1 MLFAKSVPALAAAAL
16 VASVLAAQS
25 QAPATPAP
33 QAIPIDRAMKIAGE
47 NGMVQI
53 TKAELDDGEW
63 ELEGRAGAGAR
74 LEIDLRATD
83 GSVVK
88 IEKDGR
94 TTRP

>member
-1 MLFAKSVPALAAAAL
+1 MHFVKTVPALAAAAL
-16 VASVLAAQS
+16 IVSVFAAHPQALAQ
-25 QAPATPAP
+25 

-53 TKAELDDGEW
+53 TKVELDDGEW
-63 ELEGRAGAGAR
+63 ELEGRDSAGGKI
-74 LEIDLRATD
+74 EIDLRATD

-94 TTRP
+94 VTRP

>member
-1 MLFAKSVPALAAAAL
+1 MHFVKTVPALAAAAL
-16 VASVLAAQS
+16 IASGLAAHS
-25 QAPATPAP
+25 QAPAAPAQ

-53 TKAELDDGEW
+53 TKVELDDGEW
-63 ELEGRAGAGAR
+63 ELEGRDSAGGKI
-74 LEIDLRATD
+74 EIDLRATD

-94 TTRP
+94 VTRP

>member
-1 MLFAKSVPALAAAAL
+1 MPFAKTVPALAAAAL
-16 VASVLAAQS
+16 FASVLAANA
-25 QAPATPAP
+25 QAPAA
-33 QAIPIDRAMKIAGE
+33 QAIPIDRALKIAGE

-53 TKAELDDGEW
+53 TKVELDDGEW
-63 ELEGRAGAGAR
+63 ELEGRDGAGAR

-88 IEKDGR
+88 TEKDGR